1 MNWPKKIHLKKTN
14 TGKLPKKAHGNG
26 STCISENRLTALMK
40 KIFAEALEKQKQIFS
55 KLICGNF
62 EIKNIKF
69 EVNELKKAS
78 NLQRR
83 FLKRKVGEIYD
94 YQIDPDKVEKKLT
107 DLEDRLRT
115 KNILKDGVT
124 EEND

>member
-1 MNWPKKIHLKKTN
+1 
-14 TGKLPKKAHGNG
+14 
-26 STCISENRLTALMK
+26 MK